1 MNTQFYTLL
10 CEVVTRDVREVDSLT
25 TDTTKVTKL
34 RDPEVMPPIESSWD
48 SIWSPGHALNAM
60 VPLCV
65 CISSHEGACHDFLVI
80 LAMPTTSAHG
90 TSVAIPLYSPYHT
103 AITFEPLC
111 SHIKPEGL
119 TSSPLR
125 GPTQWLVYNG
135 PQWFRLYTT
144 SPLRGPT
151 RMLDAHPCSRARGFG
166 RGTMSLVAHYPRV

>member
-1 MNTQFYTLL
+1 M
-10 CEVVTRDVREVDSLT
+10 T
-25 TDTTKVTKL
+25 TDTNQVTKL
-34 RDPEVMPPIESSWD
+34 RDLEMMPPIEK
-48 SIWSPGHALNAM
+48 WSPGHAQNAM
-60 VPLCV
+60 VLLCV

-125 GPTQWLVYNG
+125 GPTQ
-135 PQWFRLYTT
+135 
-144 SPLRGPT
+144 
-151 RMLDAHPCSRARGFG
+151 
-166 RGTMSLVAHYPRV
+166 